1 MQRPDEFAAPTARRT
16 FVAGLSKTLGLV
28 ATASLLARD
37 SEATDQSAAGLPHA
51 PPRAKRVIY
60 LFQSGGPS
68 QIDLF
73 DEKQT
78 LRDLQGADLPE
89 SIRQGQRLTGMT
101 ATQDRFPIAAS
112 RFKFASHGES
122 GTRLSEL
129 LPWTAKIVDEICL
142 VRTLKTE
149 AINHDPAV
157 TFFQTG
163 AQQAGRPSLGSWLSY
178 GLGNLNDNL
187 PAFVA
192 LISGTGDQPLYDRLW
207 GSGFLPSRF
216 QGVRFNSTGD
226 PVPFLSNP
234 PGIDVSTRRRIVDD
248 VTALNQGK
256 LENANDPEVATRIAQ
271 YELAFRMQSAVPD
284 IVDVSQEPEHIFDLY
299 GPDSRVRGSFAHNC
313 LLARR
318 LIESGVRFVQLFHR
332 GWDQH
337 RHLPRDIATQTRLT
351 DQPSAALV
359 QDLKSRGLLDDTIVV
374 WGGEFGRTVYCQGA
388 LTDDDYGRDHHP
400 RCFSLWMAGGGFKP
414 GLTYGST
421 DDFSYNAVDKPVH
434 VHDLHATL
442 LHLLGID
449 HKRLT
454 YRFQGRDFRLTD
466 VHGTVVK
473 ELLG

>member
-1 MQRPDEFAAPTARRT
+1 MRTPDEFAPSISRRS
-16 FVAGLSKTLGLV
+16 FVGGLSKTAGLL
-28 ATASLLARD
+28 ATASLLAGD
-37 SEATDQSAAGLPHA
+37 SEAADPGVQGVPHVS
-51 PPRAKRVIY
+51 PKAKRVIY

-68 QIDLF
+68 QFELF
-73 DEKQT
+73 DEKT
-78 LRDLQGADLPE
+78 ALRDLQGTELPE

-112 RFKFASHGES
+112 RFKFSSHGQS
-122 GTRLSEL
+122 GMRLSEL
-129 LPWTAKIVDEICL
+129 IPWTSKIADEICL

-178 GLGNLNDNL
+178 GLGNLNEDL

-216 QGVRFNSTGD
+216 QGVKFSSTGD

-234 PGIDVSTRRRIVDD
+234 AGIDAVTRRRIVDD
-248 VTALNQGK
+248 VTALNRGK
-256 LENANDPEVATRIAQ
+256 LESANDPEIATRIAQ
-271 YELAFRMQSAVPD
+271 YELAFRMQSAVPE
-284 IVDVSQEPEHIFDLY
+284 IVDVSRESEHTFEMY
-299 GPDSRVRGSFAHNC
+299 GPDSRVRGTFAHNC

-337 RHLPRDIATQTRLT
+337 RHLPTEISKQAQLT

-359 QDLKSRGLLDDTIVV
+359 LDLKARGLLDDTIVV

-388 LTDDDYGRDHHP
+388 LTADDYGRDHHP
-400 RCFSLWMAGGGFKP
+400 RCFPLWMAGGGFKP
-414 GLTYGST
+414 GFTYGTT
-421 DDFSYNAVDKPVH
+421 DDFAYNTVDKPVH
-434 VHDLHATL
+434 VHDFHATL
-442 LHLLGID
+442 LHQLGID

-466 VHGTVVK
+466 VEGEVIRD
-473 ELLG
+473 LLS